1 MADMPEYLKKLLDAC
16 GFNNDDDDTNKK
28 NVFIRELTEHE
39 KEEYRE
45 LEVLTAVCEKKRK
58 DYELLHKERS
68 LKRDLFWLKIDRSYH
83 TDNSCTIADGKLYEI
98 KEG

>member
-16 GFNNDDDDTNKK
+16 GYSNADDVNKK
-28 NVFIRELTEHE
+28 NVLIRELTEHE

-45 LEVLTAVCEKKRK
+45 LEVLAVVGTKKRK
-58 DYELLHKERS
+58 EDERLREEHS
-68 LKRDLFWLKIDRSYH
+68 LKRKLFWLEIDRSYP
-83 TDNSCTIADGKLYEI
+83 TDNNCVIENGKLYEV

>member
-1 MADMPEYLKKLLDAC
+1 MPEYLKKILDAC
-16 GFNNDDDDTNKK
+16 GFNNDDDTNKK

-45 LEVLTAVCEKKRK
+45 LEVSTVVGAKKRK
-58 DYELLHKERS
+58 EYDRLYEEHS
-68 LKRDLFWLKIDRSYH
+68 LKRKLFWLKIDRSYP
-83 TDNSCTIADGKLYEI
+83 TDNNCIIADGKLYEI